1 MKRLLA
7 AVPTVFLALVP
18 AVAAAAPPSL
28 SPTLDQ
34 VLIAPPAGFV
44 KVATAAMHGRFTTA
58 QYTKDYGEQAVQA
71 EHQLKANGF
80 VDGYGLQ
87 WSQRSTRR
95 TIVQWAI
102 AFTGGAGARSFLEY
116 EQGVKQSRTSFRRN
130 DPLPGIDPYYGQ
142 HYAISSVIGDVFAF
156 VKGNDL
162 IGLMVYSPR
171 DDNLKVA
178 SPLVS
183 NQYNFAPPSTIPSD
197 QWPENAKQATSQP
210 PIKAPNI
217 SGVLPFLLIALLVV
231 GIAAI
236 GSGLLMKARRW
247 KRAPA
252 SVAVQLSPD
261 GTHWWDGRGWRDS
274 AREAPPF
281 AQRSGDGGFWW
292 DGHTWRPVPASGG
305 S

>member
-1 MKRLLA
+1 MKRLLS
-7 AVPTVFLALVP
+7 AVPAGFLALLP
-18 AVAAAAPPSL
+18 AVAAAATPTP

-34 VLIAPPAGFV
+34 VLVAPPAGFG
-44 KVATAAMHGRFTTA
+44 KVATAPMHGRFTTA

-71 EHQLKANGF
+71 EHQLKVDGF

-87 WSQRSTRR
+87 WSQKATKR
-95 TIVQWAI
+95 TIVQWVI
-102 AFTGGAGARSFLEY
+102 AFAGGAGARNFLDY
-116 EQGVKQSRTSFRRN
+116 EQGVRQSRTTFRRN

-142 HYAISSVIGDVFAF
+142 HFVVGSAIGDVFTF

-162 IGLMVYSPR
+162 IGVMVYSPR
-171 DDNLKVA
+171 DDNLKIA
-178 SPLVS
+178 SSLAS

-197 QWPENAKQATSQP
+197 QWPESVKPPVTQP
-210 PIKAPNI
+210 IAAPNL
-217 SGVLPFLLIALLVV
+217 SGIVPFLLIALLVV
-231 GIAAI
+231 GISAI
-236 GSGLLMKARRW
+236 GAGLVMKARRW
-247 KRAPA
+247 KKAPP

-261 GTHWWDGRGWRDS
+261 GTHWWDGHGWRDS
-274 AREAPPF
+274 TREAPPF